1 MKTITMNRI
10 YILLISL
17 VFIACGKEKQQPSA
31 TEQTVEDN
39 IISVSKNQF
48 ESEKMQLGT
57 LTEQAFNEVV
67 KTTGFIDVPPQN
79 KASVSTFLGGYV
91 KRTPLLVGDKIRKG
105 QLVATLENTEYVEL
119 QQQYLEVAE
128 QLNYLKS
135 EFTRQQTL
143 FNEKITSQKNYLKAE
158 STYKSAKAHYNG
170 LRQKLKMMHMNPT
183 LVEQGNISSTINLYA
198 PIAGF
203 VTKVNV
209 SNGTFVSPSD
219 EVIEIVNTDHIHL
232 ELSVFEKDI
241 LKIKKDQVIK
251 FKIPESSDE
260 IFEAEV
266 HLVGTSIDENNRT
279 IKVHGHI
286 DDDSKNNFIM
296 GMFIDA
302 DILTDA
308 KKSKALPK
316 EAITEIGG
324 DYFALILKDKSNED
338 YSFEKVKLEVGKQ
351 SEDFVEVLDFV
362 DFTDRQVLTK
372 GGFMLISE

>member
-1 MKTITMNRI
+1 MNRI

-57 LTEQAFNEVV
+57 LTEQAFIEVV

-135 EFTRQQTL
+135 EYTRQQTL

-183 LVEQGNISSTINLYA
+183 LVEQGNISTTINLYA

-219 EVIEIVNTDHIHL
+219 EVLEIVNTDHIHL

-316 EAITEIGG
+316 EAITEIEG

-338 YSFEKVKLEVGKQ
+338 YSFKKVKLEAGKQ
-351 SEDFVEVLDFV
+351 SEDFIEVLNID
-362 DFTDRQVLTK
+362 DFTDKQVLVK
-372 GGFMLISE
+372 GGLMLISE

>member
-1 MKTITMNRI
+1 MKRI
-10 YILLISL
+10 YILILTLGLI
-17 VFIACGKEKQQPSA
+17 ARGKEKQAQLN
-31 TEQTVEDN
+31 TEQIVDDNTITVT
-39 IISVSKNQF
+39 KAQF

-57 LTEQAFNEVV
+57 LTEQEFNETV

-79 KASVSTFLGGYV
+79 KASVSTFSAGYV

-143 FNEKITSQKNYLKAE
+143 YNEKITSQKNFLKAE

-170 LRQKLKMMHMNPT
+170 LRQKLKMMHLNPT
-183 LVEQGNISSTINLYA
+183 SVEQGNISSTINLYA
-198 PIAGF
+198 SISGY

-241 LKIKKDQVIK
+241 LKIKKGQQIN
-251 FKIPESSDE
+251 FKVPEASDE
-260 IFEAEV
+260 IFKADV
-266 HLVGTSIDENNRT
+266 HLAGTSVEETNRT

-286 DDDSKNNFIM
+286 DDNESNSFVM

-302 DILTDA
+302 DILTNV
-308 KKSKALPK
+308 KKGKALPK
-316 EAITEIGG
+316 DAVAEIEG
-324 DYFALILKDKSNED
+324 DYFTLVLKNKDSED
-338 YSFEKVKLEVGKQ
+338 YSFDKVKLEVGKQ
-351 SEDFVEVLDFV
+351 SEDFIEILNLDQ
-362 DFTDRQVLTK
+362 FTKKQVLTK
-372 GGFMLISE
+372 GGFMLLSE

>member
-1 MKTITMNRI
+1 MKHI

-17 VFIACGKEKQQPSA
+17 VLMACGNEKQEQSVI
-31 TEQTVEDN
+31 EQTVVDN
-39 IISVSKNQF
+39 TISVTKAQF

-57 LTEQAFNEVV
+57 LTEQEFNESV

-79 KASVSTFLGGYV
+79 KASVSTFSGGYV
-91 KRTPLLVGDKIRKG
+91 KRTPLLVGDKIKKG

-143 FNEKITSQKNYLKAE
+143 FNEKITSEKNYLKAE
-158 STYKSAKAHYNG
+158 STYKSAKANYNG
-170 LRQKLKMMHMNPT
+170 LHQKLKMMNLNPNSI
-183 LVEQGNISSTINLYA
+183 EQGNISTTINLYA
-198 PIAGF
+198 PISGY

-241 LKIKKDQVIK
+241 LKIKKGQKIK
-251 FKIPESSDE
+251 FKVPEASDE
-260 IFEAEV
+260 TFKAEV
-266 HLVGTSIDENNRT
+266 HLVGTSVDETNRT

-286 DDDSKNNFIM
+286 DNDENSAFVM

-302 DILTDA
+302 DILTND
-308 KKSKALPK
+308 KKGKALPK
-316 EAITEIGG
+316 EAVAENEG
-324 DYFALILKDKSNED
+324 DYFALVLKNKDGED
-338 YSFEKVKLEVGKQ
+338 YTFDKVKLEAGKQ
-351 SEDFVEVLDFV
+351 SEDFIEVFNV
-362 DFTDRQVLTK
+362 GDFTDKQVLTK
-372 GGFMLISE
+372 GGFMLLSEQ